1 MQSSEPV
8 DSALGRPPRAR
19 WAAMWVLLLLS
30 LVGISGPWLVHPF
43 FFGWGLAPVH
53 LWRDLILALIY
64 VPLTKAFYTS
74 PLWFLLL
81 WGGGLALC
89 TLLWQISRR
98 GQLAKAVALL
108 PLGCLLVSPLAV
120 VLKYG
125 SFDTVEALRAHEGYE
140 VDWLTEPEHALAGLV
155 RRAQFRFTIG
165 GCVVDLCEPELIG
178 WDDRNRLFYMTHD
191 HLADSYCSRTE
202 GALWV
207 YDPAT
212 DNRPQ
217 RIQGTAGRNRV
228 CTICRCG
235 TFSDKCGK
243 INDER
248 LGLLC

>member
-1 MQSSEPV
+1 M
-8 DSALGRPPRAR
+8 
-19 WAAMWVLLLLS
+19 
-30 LVGISGPWLVHPF
+30 
-43 FFGWGLAPVH
+43 
-53 LWRDLILALIY
+53 
-64 VPLTKAFYTS
+64 
-74 PLWFLLL
+74 
-81 WGGGLALC
+81 
-89 TLLWQISRR
+89 
-98 GQLAKAVALL
+98 AKAVALL

-202 GALWV
+202 GDLWV

-217 RIQGTAGRNRV
+217 RIQELPDGV
-228 CTICRCG
+228 EFCTILPVR
-235 TFSDKCGK
+235 FHFR
-243 INDER
+243 INVEELMVRESAVAADFDRDAEVLDER
-248 LGLLC
+248 ISPNGEMLATVVFDWSTLDSDVFVFVFRRAVQ